1 MLAPMR
7 STLLPVET
15 RAVRGVWQG
24 ATVAGL
30 RSPSAGWA
38 ESAATPILVPVAEDR
53 GRVVVADD
61 DVLLREGLASLLI
74 GSGFDVVGRAGDP
87 VELLA
92 LLRSHRPDLVIAD
105 IRMPPTRTTE
115 GLEAAQVIRRGLPET
130 ASLLLS

>member
-1 MLAPMR
+1 MLAPMP

-24 ATVAGL
+24 ATVAGW

-74 GSGFDVVGRAGDP
+74 SSGFDVVGRAGDP
-87 VELLA
+87 AELLA
-92 LLRSHRPDLVIAD
+92 LVRSNRPDLVIVD
-105 IRMPPTRTTE
+105 IRMPPTRTTK
-115 GLEAAQVIRRGLPET
+115 GSRRQW
-130 ASLLLS
+130 